1 MELIDGKKV
10 AEEIKGQL
18 RKEVEMLVAQNRK
31 VPHLAAILVGDN
43 PASMAYVN
51 NKVKS
56 CHDAGFMSTLYKG
69 SADISQE
76 ELLAL
81 VDQLNNDK
89 DIDGFIVQ
97 LPLPKHIDELTV
109 TMAID
114 PSKDVDG
121 FHPVNFG
128 KMAQGLPCF
137 LPATP
142 YGITLLLQYYNIET
156 SGKNVVVVGRSH
168 IVGTPMSILLSR
180 KGADA
185 TVTLT
190 HSKTKNIEETIAQAD
205 IIIAAIGIPC
215 FIKENMVKEGAVV
228 IDVGINRVEDDTTV
242 KGYKLV
248 GDVDFDHVA
257 PKCSYITPVP
267 GGVGPMTVVSLMKNT
282 LLACI
287 MKGE

>member
-56 CHDAGFMSTLYKG
+56 CYDAGFMSTLYKR
-69 SADISQE
+69 SADISQD

-81 VDQLNNDK
+81 VDQLNRDK

-128 KMAQGLPCF
+128 KMAQGLS
-137 LPATP
+137 L
-142 YGITLLLQYYNIET
+142 I
-156 SGKNVVVVGRSH
+156 H
-168 IVGTPMSILLSR
+168 I
-180 KGADA
+180 
-185 TVTLT
+185 
-190 HSKTKNIEETIAQAD
+190 
-205 IIIAAIGIPC
+205 
-215 FIKENMVKEGAVV
+215 
-228 IDVGINRVEDDTTV
+228 
-242 KGYKLV
+242 
-248 GDVDFDHVA
+248 
-257 PKCSYITPVP
+257 
-267 GGVGPMTVVSLMKNT
+267 
-282 LLACI
+282 
-287 MKGE
+287 

>member
-56 CHDAGFMSTLYKG
+56 CHDAGFMSTLYKR
-69 SADISQE
+69 SADISQD

-81 VDQLNNDK
+81 VDQLNRDK

-142 YGITLLLQYYNIET
+142 YGITLLLQHYHIET
-156 SGKNVVVVGRSH
+156 SGKTVVVVGRSH

-205 IIIAAIGIPC
+205 IIIAAIGIPH
-215 FIKENMVKEGAVV
+215 FIKEHMVKEGAVV
-228 IDVGINRVEDDTTV
+228 IDVGINRVEDDTAV

-287 MKGE
+287 MKG